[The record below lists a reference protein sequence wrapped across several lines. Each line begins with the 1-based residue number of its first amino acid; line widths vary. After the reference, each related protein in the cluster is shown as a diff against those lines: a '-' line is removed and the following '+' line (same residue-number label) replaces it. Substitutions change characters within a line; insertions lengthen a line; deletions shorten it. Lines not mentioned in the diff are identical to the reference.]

1 MLKHYFTLVFR
12 NFRKQ
17 KTTFLINLIGLS
29 FGLACVVLIYLW
41 IQDERNMNQFN
52 DKKDDLYQVLTN
64 HDNEEGIVTHGYGPG
79 LLADAMEEELPEV
92 VSAAAT
98 SPFIEDVSFASGME
112 KIGVDGLFAD
122 QDLFSMFTIPVLY
135 GNLSTLLSDINS
147 VALSESMARKLFDDP
162 KEAVGK
168 SLEWQVFDFSNEV
181 TVSGV
186 YQDFPQ
192 NSTLRPA
199 FLMAF
204 DYFKQMLGEGIH
216 WDNHNTMSYVLLKKE
231 TDVDFFNQ
239 KIDGFI
245 KSKLADSNVRPMVQ
259 NFGDTYLHG
268 NYENGKVA
276 GGRIQYVYLFSI
288 IALLVL
294 AIACVNFVNLT
305 TAKAISRSKE
315 VGIKKAIGADR
326 KQLIDQFLVEVLLL
340 TATALILALVLV
352 YFLLPQFNQIT
363 HKHLSLFLTVQQW
376 AFIVGIG
383 LFTAILSG
391 IYPALY
397 LSGFKPSSVL
407 KGVQRGSFGEVM
419 ARRGLVIFQF
429 AVSLTMIIS
438 IIVVAKQISHVKQ
451 QNLGYQKNNI
461 LNITPYGLSGQRYET
476 FIERVKAVSGVE
488 QASGIFHSM
497 AGAGSSTIGLTWPG
511 KDPNTNVKFENISVG
526 YDLIETLNMTLIEG
540 RSFSKKFAA
549 EDTKIILNEAAIKAM
564 GMDDPIG
571 KTVNL
576 WGADKEIIGVVKDF
590 NFESLRE
597 NVKPA
602 FLKYKP
608 ETAQHIMV
616 RISPKNTQA
625 TLKGIESLYHEISPG
640 DVFEYKFLD
649 ENYQSQYEAE
659 QRVEA
664 LAMYFGALAILIS
677 CLGLFGLAVFS
688 TEKRKK
694 EIGVRKVLGASIG
707 SIVKLITGEFARL
720 ILVAIAIA
728 VPFSWFASSRWLS
741 GFAYRTSLDWW
752 VFVIAGLLI
761 MLIAMLTVGTQAFRA
776 ANVNPVNSLRDE

>member
-1 MLKHYFTLVFR
+1 MLKHYLTLVIR

-29 FGLACVVLIYLW
+29 FGLACVFLIYMW
-41 IQDERNMNQFN
+41 IQDETNVNQYN
-52 DKKDDLYQVLTN
+52 EHKDQLFLVLTN
-64 HDNEEGIVTHGYGPG
+64 HDNEGGTVTIQYGPG
-79 LLADAMEEELPEV
+79 LLADALEEELPEV
-92 VSAAAT
+92 EKAAAT
-98 SPFIEDVSFASGME
+98 SPFIEDVSFSYGDE
-112 KIGVDGLFAD
+112 KIGSDGLFAE
-122 QDLFSMFTIPVLY
+122 QDMLSMFTIPILY
-135 GNLSTLLSDINS
+135 GNPSAGLTDINN
-147 VALSESMARKLFDDP
+147 VMVSESMAKKLFNDP
-162 KEAVGK
+162 KEALGK

-181 TVSGV
+181 TISGV

-192 NSTLRPA
+192 SSTLRPE

-204 DYFKQMLGEGIH
+204 DYFKQMLGGGIH
-216 WDNHNTMSYVLLKKE
+216 WDNHNAVSYVLLKKE

-276 GGRIQYVYLFSI
+276 GGRVQYVYLFSI

-294 AIACVNFVNLT
+294 AIACVNFINLT

-326 KQLIDQFLVEVLLL
+326 KQLIYQFLIEVISLTSAALLL
-340 TATALILALVLV
+340 ALILV

-363 HKHLSLFLTVQQW
+363 HKYLSLNLSFQQW
-376 AFIVGIG
+376 AIIAGIG
-383 LFTAILSG
+383 LFTALMSG
-391 IYPALY
+391 IYPAFY

-407 KGVQRGSFGEVM
+407 KGIQRGTFGEM
-419 ARRGLVIFQF
+419 LARRGLVVFQF
-429 AVSLTMIIS
+429 TVSLIMIIS
-438 IIVVAKQISHVKQ
+438 IMVVGKQISHVKQ
-451 QNLGYQKNNI
+451 QSLGYQRGNV
-461 LNITPYGLSGQRYET
+461 LNITPYGLSGQRFET
-476 FIERVKAVSGVE
+476 FVERVKDVPGVQ

-497 AGAGSSTIGLTWPG
+497 MGAGSSTIGLTWPG

-526 YDLIETLNMTLIEG
+526 YDLIETLNMTMLEG
-540 RSFSKKFAA
+540 RSFSKDYAA

-564 GMDDPIG
+564 GMKDPIG

-616 RISPKNTQA
+616 KINSENTQA
-625 TLKGIESLYHEISPG
+625 TIKGIESLYHEVSPG

-659 QRVEA
+659 QRVET
-664 LAMYFGALAILIS
+664 LAMYFGGLAILIS

-688 TEKRKK
+688 AEKRKK

-707 SIVKLITGEFARL
+707 TIVKLMTGEFAKL
-720 ILVAIAIA
+720 ILVAITIA
-728 VPFSWFASSRWLS
+728 VPISWWASRQWLA

-752 VFVIAGLLI
+752 LFMVAAVVI